1 MEWDTFEASG
11 RGILYSFVVV
21 HHPQVEPF
29 DYPLPV
35 GLVELEEGTRVVANL
50 GGILPGALRVG
61 LPLVATFVD
70 YDAGLSLPVFV
81 PAAAGPGSGPGPA
94 AGAD

>member
-1 MEWDTFEASG
+1 
-11 RGILYSFVVV
+11 
-21 HHPQVEPF
+21 VEPF
-29 DYPLPV
+29 DYPRPV

-50 GGILPGALRVG
+50 AGIAPEELRIG

-81 PAAAGPGSGPGPA
+81 PTGLDQHGTA
-94 AGAD
+94 